1 MIYRK
6 LFQPVTIPAPGPT
19 RSCAA
24 GCSARRWARGNG
36 TKTEAVKLLQSA
48 EVLSEYCCCLIGIPL
63 NPQWNLWSTNFLSYL
78 VIKFQ
83 SYMSL
88 SAGRIQ
94 IFDSK
99 LFGDHMANSLP
110 ATGVASLTKTSLN
123 VMMQTD
129 QILW

>member
-1 MIYRK
+1 MIYSK
-6 LFQPVTIPAPGPT
+6 LFQPVTIPVPGPT

-24 GCSARRWARGNG
+24 SCSARQWARGNG

-48 EVLSEYCCCLIGIPL
+48 EVLSEYCCCLIRIPL
-63 NPQWNLWSTNFLSYL
+63 NPPWNLWSTNFLSYL

-94 IFDSK
+94 F
-99 LFGDHMANSLP
+99 LTANVGDHMASSLP
-110 ATGVASLTKTSLN
+110 ATGVACPTNTLLN

-129 QILW
+129 QIL